1 MKEKGFKL
9 WIIVLILMLVTAS
22 GLACSMIN
30 IELEPEV
37 AANDGTPGYGDTVI
51 KAESEDTFEIKKN
64 FTHFVNVASDFIGTV
79 FGGKE
84 SKYDGIADAI
94 HDEND
99 EQIISDT
106 GTVAET
112 EEAQKTEELPQ
123 LAGVITSCKVV
134 RVVDGDT
141 FVGDIGGKE
150 EKIRLIGIDTPE
162 SVHEEE
168 SRNTVWGQYA
178 SDHTKAILIEGQTV
192 YLEYDVESKDIYDR
206 TLAYV
211 WFSDDTSNI
220 SNMLNARLLSDGY
233 AMDKVFEPNNKYAE
247 EFRNL
252 RQTAQQNGTGLWAD
266 EGFAALWEG

>member
-1 MKEKGFKL
+1 
-9 WIIVLILMLVTAS
+9 MLVTAS

-112 EEAQKTEELPQ
+112 EEAQ
-123 LAGVITSCKVV
+123 
-134 RVVDGDT
+134 
-141 FVGDIGGKE
+141 
-150 EKIRLIGIDTPE
+150 
-162 SVHEEE
+162 
-168 SRNTVWGQYA
+168 
-178 SDHTKAILIEGQTV
+178 
-192 YLEYDVESKDIYDR
+192 
-206 TLAYV
+206 
-211 WFSDDTSNI
+211 
-220 SNMLNARLLSDGY
+220 
-233 AMDKVFEPNNKYAE
+233 
-247 EFRNL
+247 
-252 RQTAQQNGTGLWAD
+252 
-266 EGFAALWEG
+266 